1 MSGGH
6 FDYDQYRINEIACQL
21 KEDILFMKDKYE
33 ENTIKE
39 FKEAYKLLK
48 KAAVY
53 VERIDYLLSGD
64 DGEDNF
70 HERLAEDLGK
80 EIKQFDLPCLT
91 KKCEYCSHYYKN
103 LSKDEQPHVTHWVP
117 NFELHDEKLHC
128 DMMRDNAAYGG
139 YSLAEWKERQKEFE
153 DTNAVGCWDFEPSE
167 KVKEQYLGYEE

>member
-6 FDYDQYRINEIACQL
+6 FDYDQYRINEIASQL

-64 DGEDNF
+64 DGEEIGRASCR
-70 HERLAEDLGK
+70 ER
-80 EIKQFDLPCLT
+80 
-91 KKCEYCSHYYKN
+91 
-103 LSKDEQPHVTHWVP
+103 V
-117 NFELHDEKLHC
+117 
-128 DMMRDNAAYGG
+128 
-139 YSLAEWKERQKEFE
+139 
-153 DTNAVGCWDFEPSE
+153 
-167 KVKEQYLGYEE
+167 